1 MVRGSPWRLVAW
13 ATLVFVAGFV
23 AGAGS
28 MAARRP
34 GLPRQYEVTGTVTA
48 LNATGDAFA
57 IRTADGEVLG
67 FQLGY
72 ETEGAELIEMGRRV
86 RLTVLAGDGLS
97 EIVGRVEPAGGTAG

>member
-1 MVRGSPWRLVAW
+1 MTGSRWRLVGW
-13 ATLVFVAGFV
+13 AVPIFVAGFV
-23 AGAGS
+23 AGGAF
-28 MAARRP
+28 MAARQP
-34 GLPRQYEVTGTVTA
+34 DLPRQYEVTGTVTA

-57 IRTADGEVLG
+57 IRTADGQVLG

-97 EIVGRVEPAGGTAG
+97 EIVGRVEAAGGTTG